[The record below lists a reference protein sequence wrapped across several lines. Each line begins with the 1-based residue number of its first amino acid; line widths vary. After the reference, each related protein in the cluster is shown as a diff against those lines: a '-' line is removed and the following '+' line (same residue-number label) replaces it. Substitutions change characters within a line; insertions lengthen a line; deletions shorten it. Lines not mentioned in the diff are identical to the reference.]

1 MVGFIDAHR
10 DAYGVEPICAEL
22 PIAPS
27 TYHLA
32 KAREAD
38 STLRP
43 ARAQRDAGLCEA
55 IQRVWD
61 ENFQVYGTR
70 KVWQQL
76 NREAPPVA
84 RCTVRRLMR
93 KLGLQGGVRGRTCR
107 TTIPQETRDR
117 PRDLVDR
124 NFTATRPN
132 QLWVSDLTCV
142 ATWRGFVYIAF
153 VIDAFARRLV
163 GWRASTSLQTDLPLD
178 ALEQAIYDRPS
189 LETGDLVHHSDRGV
203 QYLSIRYTERLA
215 AAGIAPS
222 VGSRG
227 DSYDCEHDGAA
238 ARLGLTP
245 VMTDLVSLR

>member
-1 MVGFIDAHR
+1 M
-10 DAYGVEPICAEL
+10 
-22 PIAPS
+22 
-27 TYHLA
+27 
-32 KAREAD
+32 
-38 STLRP
+38 
-43 ARAQRDAGLCEA
+43 
-55 IQRVWD
+55 WD

-142 ATWRGFVYIAF
+142 ATWRGFVYVAF

-189 LETGDLVHHSDRGV
+189 LETGDLVHHVIAAYSISRSGT
-203 QYLSIRYTERLA
+203 LSASPRRASLHRLA
-215 AAGIAPS
+215 VEVTRTTMRWLNP
-222 VGSRG
+222 
-227 DSYDCEHDGAA
+227 
-238 ARLGLTP
+238 
-245 VMTDLVSLR
+245 

>member
-1 MVGFIDAHR
+1 MVVFIDAHR

-38 STLRP
+38 PTLRP

-93 KLGLQGGVRGRTCR
+93 KLGLQGVVRGRTCR
-107 TTIPQETRDR
+107 TTIPQETSDR

-132 QLWVSDLTCV
+132 QLWVSDLTYV
-142 ATWRGFVYIAF
+142 ATWRDFGYVAF
-153 VIDAFARRLV
+153 VIDAFARRIV
-163 GWRASTSLQTDLPLD
+163 GC
-178 ALEQAIYDRPS
+178 
-189 LETGDLVHHSDRGV
+189 V
-203 QYLSIRYTERLA
+203 
-215 AAGIAPS
+215 APQ
-222 VGSRG
+222 GSW
-227 DSYDCEHDGAA
+227 
-238 ARLGLTP
+238 T
-245 VMTDLVSLR
+245 VV